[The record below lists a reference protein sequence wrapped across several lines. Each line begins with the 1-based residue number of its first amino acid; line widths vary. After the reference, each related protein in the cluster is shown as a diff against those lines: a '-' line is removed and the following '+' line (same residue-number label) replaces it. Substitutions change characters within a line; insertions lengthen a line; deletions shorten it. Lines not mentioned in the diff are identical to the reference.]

1 MSALNWVYLRLACT
15 CEETCL
21 SVWPSNASLYANS
34 TCRYLRLLA
43 SPFGQGFI
51 IANKCSSTHTYNSET
66 RRAVV
71 LPIIVRLQNSSGSHS
86 FDYCAT
92 ETSVP
97 GSCFNDYC
105 TTRKLVGELF
115 YRLLYDSKTRWGVI
129 CSIIVRRKLQC
140 RGVVLPTT
148 IRLGNSL
155 GSCFTGY
162 CTTPKLVEELSV
174 RLLCDG
180 NLSGSCFTDFCRTR
194 KLVWE
199 LFYRLLLRIALRLG
213 NSLFYPL

>member
-92 ETSVP
+92 ETRRGVVSPVIVRLQN
-97 GSCFNDYC
+97 SLRSYLFDYC
-105 TTRKLVGELF
+105 ATET
-115 YRLLYDSKTRWGVI
+115 
-129 CSIIVRRKLQC
+129 C
-140 RGVVLPTT
+140 RGVVLPTSV
-148 IRLGNSL
+148 RLGNS
-155 GSCFTGY
+155 
-162 CTTPKLVEELSV
+162 
-174 RLLCDG
+174 
-180 NLSGSCFTDFCRTR
+180 SGSCFTD
-194 KLVWE
+194 
-199 LFYRLLLRIALRLG
+199 YSIRLG
-213 NSLFYPL
+213 NLSGS

>member
-1 MSALNWVYLRLACT
+1 MSDLNWVYLRLACT

-21 SVWPSNASLYANS
+21 SVWPSNASVYANS

-71 LPIIVRLQNSSGSHS
+71 FPIIVRLQNSSGSHS

-92 ETSVP
+92 ET
-97 GSCFNDYC
+97 
-105 TTRKLVGELF
+105 
-115 YRLLYDSKTRWGVI
+115 
-129 CSIIVRRKLQC
+129 C
-140 RGVVLPTT
+140 RGVVLPITV
-148 IRLGNSL
+148 RFGNSS

-180 NLSGSCFTDFCRTR
+180 NLSGSCFTDFCTTR

-199 LFYRLLLRIALRLG
+199 LFYRLQYTTRKLVG
-213 NSLFYPL
+213 